1 MDQKYS
7 HAHDAVAVVD
17 RLPLLIMITVSIG
30 FFFFPMHLYNVVRSG
45 VDPLIAKITRVVPV
59 ASQERET
66 LGVKREAR
74 ADSSRRTWHAL
85 PGDVSTPHAS
95 RLTERSMTFALTM
108 SPSDLLLLLPEI
120 LLTSWFCLILIIDFS
135 FPRLPNEQLAYFSIA
150 GLVATLGCL
159 AWFDITGITG
169 TLFANMFVLDRMAL
183 FFKMFIVGSTILVI
197 LASIDYIHRF
207 KFFRG
212 EYYFLIVMSALG
224 MMFMASANDLLSVFV
239 ALEFSTFGFYV
250 LVAYLRE
257 DMASNEA
264 GIKFFILGIF
274 AAGLLAYGISL
285 VYGETGKLVF
295 SDMKAAQATPGLAI
309 GFLLIFG
316 ALGFKIGAVPFH
328 SWIPDTYHGS
338 PTPVTAFLSIAPK
351 GAAFAILLRM
361 FFVALATFKP
371 IWILLLVA
379 ASILSMT
386 YGNIV
391 AIAQKNMKRL
401 LAYSGIAQI
410 GNVLI
415 GLATGTKMGSDAMLF
430 YLVTY
435 LFANL
440 GAFAIVIA
448 VSEAIGSEEID
459 DYSGLGRR
467 SPFLAFS
474 MLIFLLSLAGV
485 PPLAGFI
492 GKLYIFV
499 AAMKE
504 GLYMLITVGLIN
516 IVISMYYY
524 LIVVK
529 KMYISEPHDRSPL
542 KVSGPIKVVV
552 YVCLAGTLA
561 IGIYPQPF
569 TDWVVS
575 AILMFSNLADPT
587 ASLPVP
593 PAVIPF
599 GG

>member
-1 MDQKYS
+1 
-7 HAHDAVAVVD
+7 
-17 RLPLLIMITVSIG
+17 
-30 FFFFPMHLYNVVRSG
+30 
-45 VDPLIAKITRVVPV
+45 
-59 ASQERET
+59 
-66 LGVKREAR
+66 
-74 ADSSRRTWHAL
+74 
-85 PGDVSTPHAS
+85 
-95 RLTERSMTFALTM
+95 MTFVLPM
-108 SPSDLLLLLPEI
+108 SFSDLLLLLPEI
-120 LLTSWFCLILIIDFS
+120 LLTSWLCLLLIIDFS

-159 AWFDITGITG
+159 AWFDYTGVTG
-169 TLFANMFVLDRMAL
+169 TLFSNMFALDRMAL

-212 EYYFLIVMSALG
+212 EYYFLTMMSALG

-239 ALEFSTFGFYV
+239 ALEFSTLGFYV

-257 DMASNEA
+257 DTASNEA

-295 SDMKAAQATPGLAI
+295 SDMTAAQATPGLVI

-351 GAAFAILLRM
+351 AAAFAILLRM

-371 IWILLLVA
+371 IWALLLIA

-410 GNVLI
+410 GNILI
-415 GLATGTKMGSDAMLF
+415 GLATGTKMGSDALLF

-499 AAMKE
+499 AAIKE
-504 GLYMLITVGLIN
+504 GLYLLIAVGLIN

-529 KMYISEPHDRSPL
+529 KMYVTEPHDRSPV

-552 YVCLAGTLA
+552 YVCLIGTLA
-561 IGIYPQPF
+561 IGVYPQPVS
-569 TDWVVS
+569 DWVVS
-575 AILMFSNLADPT
+575 AILMFSHFADPT

-593 PAVIPF
+593 PTIIPL

>member
-1 MDQKYS
+1 
-7 HAHDAVAVVD
+7 
-17 RLPLLIMITVSIG
+17 
-30 FFFFPMHLYNVVRSG
+30 
-45 VDPLIAKITRVVPV
+45 
-59 ASQERET
+59 
-66 LGVKREAR
+66 
-74 ADSSRRTWHAL
+74 
-85 PGDVSTPHAS
+85 
-95 RLTERSMTFALTM
+95 MTFAFTM

-120 LLTSWFCLILIIDFS
+120 LLTSWLCLILIIDFS

-159 AWFDITGITG
+159 AWFDIAGITG
-169 TLFANMFVLDRMAL
+169 NLFANMFALDRMAL
-183 FFKMFIVGSTILVI
+183 FFKMFIVGATILVI

-212 EYYFLIVMSALG
+212 EYYFLIMMSALG

-239 ALEFSTFGFYV
+239 ALEFSTIGFYV
-250 LVAYLRE
+250 LVTYLRE

-316 ALGFKIGAVPFH
+316 ALGFKIGVVPFH

-351 GAAFAILLRM
+351 GAALAILLRM
-361 FFVALATFKP
+361 FLVALATFKP
-371 IWILLLVA
+371 IWALLLVA
-379 ASILSMT
+379 TSILSMT

-430 YLVTY
+430 YLLTY

-440 GAFAIVIA
+440 GAFAIIIA

-467 SPFLAFS
+467 SPFS

-492 GKLYIFV
+492 GKLYIFI

-504 GLYMLITVGLIN
+504 GLYALIAVGLIN
-516 IVISMYYY
+516 IVISLYYY

-529 KMYISEPHDRSPL
+529 KMYIGEPHDSSPL
-542 KVSGPIKVVV
+542 KISGPIKVVV
-552 YVCLAGTLA
+552 YVCLAGTLV

-575 AILMFSNLADPT
+575 AILTFSNVADPT

>member
-1 MDQKYS
+1 
-7 HAHDAVAVVD
+7 
-17 RLPLLIMITVSIG
+17 
-30 FFFFPMHLYNVVRSG
+30 
-45 VDPLIAKITRVVPV
+45 
-59 ASQERET
+59 
-66 LGVKREAR
+66 
-74 ADSSRRTWHAL
+74 
-85 PGDVSTPHAS
+85 
-95 RLTERSMTFALTM
+95 MTFSLTM
-108 SPSDLLLLLPEI
+108 TPSDLLLLLPEM
-120 LLTSWFCLILIIDFS
+120 LLTFWICLVLIVDFS
-135 FPRLPNEQLAYFSIA
+135 FRRLPKEQLAYLTIG
-150 GLVATLGCL
+150 GLAITLGCL
-159 AWFDITGITG
+159 AWFDVTGITG
-169 TLFANMFVLDRMAL
+169 TLFANMFVVDRMAL
-183 FFKMFIVGSTILVI
+183 FFKMLIVVATMLVI
-197 LASIDYIHRF
+197 MASIEYVHRF
-207 KFFRG
+207 TFFRG
-212 EYYFLIVMSALG
+212 EYYFLVAMSALG

-239 ALEFSTFGFYV
+239 TLEFSTFGFYV

-257 DMASNEA
+257 DAASNEA
-264 GIKFFILGIF
+264 GLKFFILGVF

-295 SDMKAAQATPGLAI
+295 SDMATAQATPGLII
-309 GFLLIFG
+309 GYLLIFA

-361 FFVALATFKP
+361 FYVALANFKP
-371 IWILLLVA
+371 TWVLMLVA

-391 AIAQKNMKRL
+391 AIAQKNIKRL

-415 GLATGTKMGSDAMLF
+415 GLAAGTKMGSDAILF
-430 YLVTY
+430 YLLTY

-448 VSEAIGSEEID
+448 VSQAIGSDEIE

-467 SPFLAFS
+467 SPFLAFA

-492 GKLYIFV
+492 GKLYIFI
-499 AAMKE
+499 AAIKE
-504 GLYMLITVGLIN
+504 GLYTLITVGLIN
-516 IVISMYYY
+516 IVISLYYY

-529 KMYISEPHDRSPL
+529 KMYITEPHDPSP
-542 KVSGPIKVVV
+542 VSISGPMKVVV
-552 YVCLAGTLA
+552 YVGLAGTLA
-561 IGIYPQPF
+561 IGIYPQPVI
-569 TDWVVS
+569 DWVV
-575 AILMFSNLADPT
+575 AATLMFSNLTGPA
-587 ASLPVP
+587 ASVSMP
-593 PAVIPF
+593 PPF

>member
-1 MDQKYS
+1 
-7 HAHDAVAVVD
+7 
-17 RLPLLIMITVSIG
+17 
-30 FFFFPMHLYNVVRSG
+30 
-45 VDPLIAKITRVVPV
+45 
-59 ASQERET
+59 
-66 LGVKREAR
+66 
-74 ADSSRRTWHAL
+74 
-85 PGDVSTPHAS
+85 
-95 RLTERSMTFALTM
+95 MTFVLPM
-108 SPSDLLLLLPEI
+108 SPSDLLLFLPEI
-120 LLTSWFCLILIIDFS
+120 LITFWLCFILIIDFS

-159 AWFDITGITG
+159 VWFDVTGITG
-169 TLFANMFVLDRMAL
+169 TLFGNMFVLDRMAL
-183 FFKMFIVGSTILVI
+183 FFKMFIVGSTILII
-197 LASIDYIHRF
+197 LASIDYMHRF
-207 KFFRG
+207 KVFRG

-239 ALEFSTFGFYV
+239 TLEFSSLGFYV

-257 DMASNEA
+257 DRVSNEA

-274 AAGLLAYGISL
+274 AAALLAYGISL

-295 SDMKAAQATPGLAI
+295 SDMKTMQATPGLAI
-309 GFLLIFG
+309 GFLLIFA
-316 ALGFKIGAVPFH
+316 ALGFKIGSVPFH

-351 GAAFAILLRM
+351 GAALAILLRM
-361 FFVALATFKP
+361 FLVSLATFRP
-371 IWILLLVA
+371 IWTLLLVA

-391 AIAQKNMKRL
+391 AIAQKNIKRL

-415 GLATGTKMGSDAMLF
+415 GLATGTKMGSDALLF
-430 YLVTY
+430 YLLTY

-440 GAFAIVIA
+440 GAFAVVIA
-448 VSEAIGSEEID
+448 VSEAIGSDETD
-459 DYSGLGRR
+459 DYKGLGRR
-467 SPFLAFS
+467 APFLAFS

-499 AAMKE
+499 AAIKE
-504 GLYMLITVGLIN
+504 GLYLLIAVGLIN
-516 IVISMYYY
+516 VVISMYYY

-529 KMYISEPHDRSPL
+529 KMYINEPLDRSPL
-542 KVSGPIKVVV
+542 KVSGPIKVVI
-552 YVCLAGTLA
+552 YVCLAGTFA
-561 IGIYPQPF
+561 IGIYPQPV

-575 AILMFSNLADPT
+575 AIMMFSDVANPT
-587 ASLPVP
+587 AALPAP
-593 PAVIPF
+593 PTVIPF

>member
-1 MDQKYS
+1 MNFS
-7 HAHDAVAVVD
+7 LA
-17 RLPLLIMITVSIG
+17 
-30 FFFFPMHLYNVVRSG
+30 
-45 VDPLIAKITRVVPV
+45 
-59 ASQERET
+59 
-66 LGVKREAR
+66 
-74 ADSSRRTWHAL
+74 
-85 PGDVSTPHAS
+85 
-95 RLTERSMTFALTM
+95 M
-108 SPSDLLLLLPEI
+108 SLSDLLLLLPEM
-120 LLTSWFCLILIIDFS
+120 LLTFWICLILVVDFA
-135 FPRLPNEQLAYFSIA
+135 FPRLPKEQLAYLSIG
-150 GLVATLGCL
+150 GLAITLGCL
-159 AWFDITGITG
+159 AWFDVTGITG
-169 TLFANMFVLDRMAL
+169 TLFANMFVVDRMAL
-183 FFKMFIVGSTILVI
+183 FFKMLIVLATILVTI
-197 LASIDYIHRF
+197 ASIEYVHRF
-207 KFFRG
+207 AFFRG
-212 EYYFLIVMSALG
+212 EYYFLVAMSALG

-239 ALEFSTFGFYV
+239 TLEFSTFGFYV

-257 DMASNEA
+257 DAASNEA
-264 GIKFFILGIF
+264 GLKFFILGVF

-295 SDMKAAQATPGLAI
+295 SDMTSAQATPGLII
-309 GFLLIFG
+309 GYLLIFA

-361 FFVALATFKP
+361 FYVAIASFKP
-371 IWILLLVA
+371 TWVLMLVA

-391 AIAQKNMKRL
+391 AIAQKNIKRL

-415 GLATGTKMGSDAMLF
+415 GLAAGTKMGSDAILF
-430 YLVTY
+430 YLLTY

-448 VSEAIGSEEID
+448 VSQAIGSDEIE

-467 SPFLAFS
+467 SPFLAFA

-492 GKLYIFV
+492 GKIYIFV
-499 AAMKE
+499 AAIKE
-504 GLYMLITVGLIN
+504 GLYTLITVGLIN

-529 KMYISEPHDRSPL
+529 KMYIIEPHDPSP
-542 KVSGPIKVVV
+542 VSISGPMKAVV
-552 YVCLAGTLA
+552 YVGLAGTLA
-561 IGIYPQPF
+561 IGIYPQPVI
-569 TDWVVS
+569 DWVV
-575 AILMFSNLADPT
+575 AATLMFSNIAGP
-587 ASLPVP
+587 AAFVP
-593 PAVIPF
+593 PPSPF